1 MPTLYLTEDQA
12 LVRRDS
18 EDCLLVQIPERRGKD
33 GAAPTPA
40 RKERIPLVKIDDVA
54 VMGEVTLTASA
65 LHLLL
70 ERNIEITF
78 LGHYG
83 QFKGRLSPPFS
94 KNALLRMAQYRSHSD
109 MPKRCEL
116 ARRFVLGKLSNQRQR
131 LQRFNRTHGDAEVR
145 QAIEQMTDLIGDLA
159 ILPVH
164 RPPGTKPLA
173 TGDHRIAGTALET
186 ILGMEG

>member
-1 MPTLYLTEDQA
+1 MPTLYLTENLA

-33 GAAPTPA
+33 GMAPTPA

-70 ERNIEITF
+70 EHNIEITF

-94 KNALLRMAQYRSHSD
+94 KNALLRMAQYRAHSD
-109 MPKRCEL
+109 MAKRCEL
-116 ARRFVLGKLSNQRQR
+116 ARYFVTGKLSNQRQR
-131 LQRFNRTHGDAEVR
+131 LQRYNRTHGDAEVS

-159 ILPVH
+159 TLPVH

-173 TGDHRIAGTALET
+173 
-186 ILGMEG
+186 